1 MFICRWLVYFVIY
14 SFLGW
19 IYETI
24 VCTIRWKRWENRGFL
39 YGPICPIYGTGA
51 VGSMIVID
59 LITRNGGSY
68 TWWGVFIC
76 SVLGSAVLEFS
87 THWLLEKFFHARWW
101 DYSYMPLNIQ
111 GRVCLPFSL
120 AFGLA
125 GIVIVYVTNPF
136 VYMITEWISPMGYEI
151 MGLAFMGI
159 IGMDVA
165 LTASALAHFNVYI
178 SDAQEELNTHME
190 RFVDSVGE
198 KGSQMKLK
206 ILEEKEKFSV
216 EYLSAKVSTM
226 TPMAR
231 QALKRMVGYSGK
243 RGGMKLS
250 RSRII
255 EFMKEHRT
263 HEDKS

>member
-1 MFICRWLVYFVIY
+1 MICRWLVYFVIY

-19 IYETI
+19 VYETI

-59 LITRNGGSY
+59 LITKDGGSY

-76 SVLGSAVLEFS
+76 SVLGSIVLEFS

-120 AFGLA
+120 AFGAA
-125 GIVIVYVTNPF
+125 GVFIVYVTNPF
-136 VYMITEWISPMGYEI
+136 VYSITEWISPMGYEI
-151 MGLAFMGI
+151 MGLLFMCI
-159 IGMDVA
+159 IGMDIA

-178 SDAQEELNTHME
+178 SDAQEALNTHME
-190 RFVDSVGE
+190 NFVGSVGE

-216 EYLSAKVSTM
+216 EYISGKVSAM
-226 TPMAR
+226 TPIAK
-231 QALKRMVGYSGK
+231 QAVKRMVGYSG
-243 RGGMKLS
+243 RTEGGMKLTKA
-250 RSRII
+250 RIL
-255 EFMKEHRT
+255 EFMKERRS
-263 HEDKS
+263 HEEES